1 MLCLPSLFIKFLTNY
16 QLSFYVAFGKNNW
29 WYFPA
34 AGIFVIMKIFFR
46 LFKESVAFAIQ
57 ALVVNKMR
65 TFLSLLGVTIGI
77 FAIISVFTMVDSMK
91 NNVESSIASLGEN
104 VVFVQKWPWT
114 FGSDYPWWKYI
125 KRPVPSIWELE
136 QIDERVESAAAS
148 TFVFEVVKTVEHDIT
163 AIENA
168 RIVSASHD
176 YELVRNLNIVAGRYF
191 THRESLVGDAVCIVG
206 ADIAMGLFG
215 PVNPLGRQLEV
226 VGRKLTIIGILKKE
240 GESMVGAT
248 ADNMVLVPIN
258 YARTI
263 VDVRNRNLDP
273 RIMVRAKEGVSN
285 AQLIDELTGVMRS
298 LRKLKPL
305 EEENFALNETSM
317 LSDGLQD
324 MFSAIN
330 VAGWVI
336 GLFSILVGGF
346 GIANIM
352 FVSVKERT
360 NIIGI
365 QKALGAKRAFILF
378 QFLSE
383 AVTLCLIGGGA
394 GLVIILLGT
403 LFLQAVAD
411 MEVAL
416 SLGNVFWGIGI
427 SASIGL
433 VSGIVPAWSA
443 ASLDPVVAIRSN

>member
-1 MLCLPSLFIKFLTNY
+1 
-16 QLSFYVAFGKNNW
+16 
-29 WYFPA
+29 
-34 AGIFVIMKIFFR
+34 MKIIFR
-46 LFKESVAFAIQ
+46 LFKESIAFAIH
-57 ALVVNKMR
+57 ALVVNKLR

-91 NNVESSIASLGEN
+91 QNVEGSIASLGEN

-125 KRPVPSIWELE
+125 KRPVPDLWELQ
-136 QIDERVESAAAS
+136 QINERVESAAAS
-148 TFVFEVVKTVEHDIT
+148 TFVLEVVKTVEHKNL
-163 AIENA
+163 AMENA
-168 RIVSASHD
+168 RIVCASHD
-176 YELVRNLNIVAGRYF
+176 YELVRNLDIVAGRYF
-191 THRESLVGDAVCIVG
+191 TERESMAGDAVCIIG
-206 ADIAMGLFG
+206 ADIALGLFG
-215 PVNPLGRQLEV
+215 PVAPIGREMKIL
-226 VGRKLTIIGILKKE
+226 GRKLSVIGLLKKE
-240 GESMVGAT
+240 GESMVGQT
-248 ADNMVLVPIN
+248 ADDMVVTPIN
-258 YARTI
+258 YARSV
-263 VDVRNRNLDP
+263 VDLKSKNINP
-273 RIMVRAKEGVSN
+273 MIMVRAKDNVTN

-305 EEENFALNETSM
+305 EDENFALNETSM

-324 MFSAIN
+324 MFGAIN
-330 VAGWVI
+330 IAGWVI

-365 QKALGAKRAFILF
+365 QKALGAKKLFILF

-383 AVTLCLIGGGA
+383 AVTLCLIGGGV
-394 GLVIILLGT
+394 GLVIILFGT
-403 LFLQAVAD
+403 WLIQLTAD
-411 MEVAL
+411 MKVAL
-416 SLGNVFWGIGI
+416 TLGNILWGLGI

-433 VSGIVPAWSA
+433 ISGIIPAWSA